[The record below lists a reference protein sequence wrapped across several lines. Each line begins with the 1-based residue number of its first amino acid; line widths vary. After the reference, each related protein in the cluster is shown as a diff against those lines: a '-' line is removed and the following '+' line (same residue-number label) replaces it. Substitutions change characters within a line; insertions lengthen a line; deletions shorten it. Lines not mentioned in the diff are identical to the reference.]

1 MNNKMAIHTYLSTI
15 DFKKQTKQT
24 RTKTD
29 RIMDKERILMVARR
43 EGLWGLRG
51 EGMKKHK

>member
-1 MNNKMAIHTYLSTI
+1 MAIHTYLSTI

-43 EGLWGLRG
+43 EGLWELRG